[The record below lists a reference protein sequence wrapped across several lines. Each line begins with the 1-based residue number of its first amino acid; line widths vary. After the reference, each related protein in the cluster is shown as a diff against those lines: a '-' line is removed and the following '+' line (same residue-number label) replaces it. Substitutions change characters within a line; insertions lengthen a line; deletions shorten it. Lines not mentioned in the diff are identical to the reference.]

1 MFKIGLDLG
10 YGYVK
15 GISEDQKSVLFPS
28 LVGNAYER
36 NLAGLFGGN
45 SSELTD
51 NIHLSVLDSDGQ
63 KKEYFIGELARREG
77 KNISF
82 AFDNNKI
89 THPNTKALLVAAT
102 ALLTPKEDVPVH
114 IVSGLPLEQY
124 IHQKNSFQEMIK
136 KIKMIVEFKG
146 YNRIKVV
153 KFEKVTIFPQ
163 AAGAVYA
170 AIWDQ
175 LEKYLIR
182 GSFLGLID
190 IGQKTT
196 DYIVF
201 YVDTNGKLVLREDL
215 SGTIDFGMANLNN
228 AADKL
233 FTQKTGAKLDIPELM
248 QLVKENQIFYKG
260 EMVNL
265 EKELEMVKAELARTI
280 KDRIKLAW
288 GNKMDFFNSVF
299 LAGGGA
305 KTLYTYMKDI
315 YSNTILVKQAQMA
328 NAEGFLKVA
337 KMAEKGN

>member
-10 YGYVK
+10 YGYTK
-15 GISEDQKSVLFPS
+15 GINEEQKFILFPS
-28 LVGNAYER
+28 LVGDAYER

-45 SSELTD
+45 SSNLTD
-51 NIHLSVLDSDGQ
+51 NIHLSVMNSDGHKQ
-63 KKEYFIGELARREG
+63 EYFIGELARREG
-77 KNISF
+77 RNISF
-82 AFDNNKI
+82 AFDNDKI
-89 THPNTKALLVAAT
+89 THPNTKALLVAAA
-102 ALLTPKEDVPVH
+102 ALLIPKEDVPVH

-124 IHQKNSFQEMIK
+124 IHQKRSFEEMIK
-136 KIKMIVEFKG
+136 NIKMIAEFKG
-146 YNRIKVV
+146 YGHVKVV

-182 GSFLGLID
+182 GSYLGLID

-201 YVDTNGKLVLREDL
+201 YVDTNGKLILREDL
-215 SGTIDFGMANLNN
+215 SGTMDFGMANLNN

-233 FTQKTGAKLDIPELM
+233 FTQRTGAKLDIPELM
-248 QLVKENQIFYKG
+248 QLVKENRIFYKG
-260 EMVNL
+260 EMINL
-265 EKELEMVKAELARTI
+265 EKELEIVKAELARTI

-288 GNKMDFFNSVF
+288 GNKMDFFNSIF

-305 KTLYTYMKDI
+305 KTLYTYMQDI
-315 YSNTILVKQAQMA
+315 YVNTILVKRAQMA

-337 KMAEKGN
+337 LMTERS

>member
-1 MFKIGLDLG
+1 MFKLGLDLG

-15 GISEDQKSVLFPS
+15 GINEEQKTIMFPS
-28 LVGNAYER
+28 LVGDAYER
-36 NLAGLFGGN
+36 NLVGLFGTN
-45 SSELTD
+45 SNNIAD
-51 NIHLSVLDSDGQ
+51 NLHLSVMNGDGFKQ
-63 KKEYFIGELARREG
+63 EYFIGELARREG
-77 KNISF
+77 RNISF
-82 AFDNNKI
+82 AFDNDKI

-124 IHQKNSFQEMIK
+124 IHQKQSFHEMIK
-136 KIKMIVEFKG
+136 NIKMIVEFKG
-146 YNRIKVV
+146 YDQVKVV

-175 LEKYLIR
+175 LEKYLIK

-201 YVDTNGKLVLREDL
+201 YIDTNGKLVLREDL

-228 AADKL
+228 AADKI
-233 FTQKTGAKLDIPELM
+233 FTQRTGAKLDIPELM

-260 EMVNL
+260 EMINL
-265 EKELEMVKAELARTI
+265 EKELEIVKGELARAI

-305 KTLYTYMKDI
+305 KTLYSYMKDI
-315 YSNTILVKQAQMA
+315 YVNTILVKQAQMA

-337 KMAEKGN
+337 IMTENGK